1 MKYGFILPKGDAA
14 IAAEMAYLAEQCGWD
29 GFFVY
34 ELPWGV
40 DAWISLSAAAMR
52 TSRISLGT
60 MISPLSRMRPWKV
73 ASQAATLDQLSQ
85 GRVILSVGL
94 GALETGFNAFNEI
107 TDRRLRAELLD
118 ESLAIMQGL
127 WSGQPFQFKGKH
139 YQVDT
144 TLIETSL
151 PQPPC
156 PYRSEGIPIW
166 VVGAWPSIKSMA
178 RAAHWNG
185 LLPNLLN
192 ESGHADIKEPFPE
205 TLRKMCDFIR
215 EKRGSLRD
223 YDIVHEND
231 LMDISTKKPDQK
243 EYEKAGV
250 TWWLE
255 SMWTEPDLNNIR
267 SVINKGPVKA

>member
-1 MKYGFILPKGDAA
+1 MKYGFILPKGDASV
-14 IAAEMAYLAEQCGWD
+14 AAEMAFLAEQSGWD
-29 GFFVY
+29 GFFVS

-40 DAWISLSAAAMR
+40 DAWISLTAAAMR
-52 TSRISLGT
+52 TTRIYLGT

-73 ASQAATLDQLSQ
+73 ASEAATLDQLSQ

-94 GALETGFNAFNEI
+94 GALETGFAAFNEI
-107 TDRRLRAELLD
+107 TDRQSRAERLD
-118 ESLAIMQGL
+118 ECLEIMQGL

-144 TLIETSL
+144 TLIKSSL
-151 PQPPC
+151 PPP
-156 PYRSEGIPIW
+156 PRPFGPKGIPIW
-166 VVGAWPSIKSMA
+166 VVGAWPSIKSMS
-178 RAAHWNG
+178 RAARWNG

-192 ESGHADIKEPFPE
+192 KSGHADIAEPYPE
-205 TLRKMCDFIR
+205 TLREMCDFIH
-215 EKRGSLRD
+215 EKRGSLKE

-231 LMDISTKKPDQK
+231 LMDSSSQKPNQLA
-243 EYEKAGV
+243 YEQAGV

-267 SVINKGPVKA
+267 TMIANGPIRS